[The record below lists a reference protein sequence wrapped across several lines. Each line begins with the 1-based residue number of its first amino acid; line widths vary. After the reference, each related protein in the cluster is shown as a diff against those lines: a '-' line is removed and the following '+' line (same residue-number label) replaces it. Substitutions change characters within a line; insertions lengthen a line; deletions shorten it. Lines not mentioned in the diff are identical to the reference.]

1 MVIQHNIAANNAYRN
16 LSANASNGQ
25 KNLEKLSSGYRIN
38 RSADDAAGL
47 AISEQMRSKINGLDQ
62 ATSNANDAIGLI
74 QTAEGALTE
83 THSML
88 QRMVTLAT
96 QSANGTYNSTARTAI
111 GEEVTALKAELNR
124 IASTTDYNG
133 VKPLNTGNA
142 PGAAAAAAGTPGP
155 GGAAAAPAAGGIVV
169 QIGPTA
175 GETLTI
181 ATAKMGSTALG
192 VNAVDVS
199 TVSKANSAITTINKA
214 INSVSTHRAKLGASQ
229 NRLEHTINNLKT
241 TNENMTAAE
250 SRIRDTDMAKEMAA
264 FTKNNILNQAAQ
276 SMLSQANQQ
285 PQGVLSLLR

>member
-1 MVIQHNIAANNAYRN
+1 MIIQHNIGAVNAHRN
-16 LSANASNGQ
+16 LFNNTWEVQ
-25 KNLEKLSSGYRIN
+25 KNIEKLSSGYRIN

-96 QSANGTYNSTARTAI
+96 QSANGTYNSTARGAI
-111 GEEVTALKAELNR
+111 TEEVKALKEEIDR

-133 VKPLNTGNA
+133 VKPLNTGNTPA
-142 PGAAAAAAGTPGP
+142 QAAAAAAGTPP
-155 GGAAAAPAAGGIVV
+155 TGIKV

-175 GETLTI
+175 SETLVVE
-181 ATAKMGSTALG
+181 TAKLGSSPLG
-192 VNAVDVS
+192 VKAIDVS

-214 INSVSTHRAKLGASQ
+214 INTVSTHRAKLGASQ

-250 SRIRDTDMAKEMAA
+250 SRIRDTDMAKEMSA
-264 FTKNNILNQAAQ
+264 FTKNNILVQASQA
-276 SMLSQANQQ
+276 MLAQANQT
-285 PQGVLSLLR
+285 PQGILQLLR

>member
-16 LSANASNGQ
+16 LSSNAANGQ

-47 AISEQMRSKINGLDQ
+47 AISEDMRSRIRGIDQ
-62 ATSNANDAIGLI
+62 ATVNAQDAIGLI

-83 THSML
+83 THAML

-96 QSANGTYNSTARTAI
+96 QSANGTYNSTARGAI
-111 GEEVTALKAELNR
+111 GEEVTALKAEIDR
-124 IASTTDYNG
+124 IATTTDYNG
-133 VKPLNTGNA
+133 VKPIASTSDI
-142 PGAAAAAAGTPGP
+142 T
-155 GGAAAAPAAGGIVV
+155 V
-169 QIGPTA
+169 QIGPTS
-175 GETLTI
+175 GETLSI
-181 ATAKMGSTALG
+181 SAAKMDSGSLG
-192 VNAVDVS
+192 LSQIAVNSVS
-199 TVSKANSAITTINKA
+199 AANGAITKINDA
-214 INSVSTHRAKLGASQ
+214 INTVSTHRAKLGASQ

>member
-96 QSANGTYNSTARTAI
+96 QSANGTYNSTARGAI
-111 GEEVTALKAELNR
+111 AEEVDALTKEINR

-142 PGAAAAAAGTPGP
+142 PGAAATPVAG
-155 GGAAAAPAAGGIVV
+155 GGSPAPAPAAAGGIVV
-169 QIGPTA
+169 QIGPTS